1 MLLVGEGEAVVC
13 GVGSCSVDE
22 LGVVLEADH
31 RCQPAR
37 VPGGRE
43 DVDESEGTD
52 VVKGRAF
59 PDREGLIQALRTL
72 TPSDQLTVS
81 VA

>member
-1 MLLVGEGEAVVC
+1 MLLGGEGEAVVG
-13 GVGSCSVDE
+13 GVGACSVDE

-31 RCQPAR
+31 RCRPAR

-43 DVDESEGTD
+43 GIDESEGID
-52 VVKGRAF
+52 VVKGRAL

-72 TPSDQLTVS
+72 APSDQLTAS

>member
-1 MLLVGEGEAVVC
+1 MLLAGEGEAVVD
-13 GVGSCSVDE
+13 GVGARSVDE
-22 LGVVLEADH
+22 PGVVLEASH
-31 RCQPAR
+31 RCRPAR

-43 DVDESEGTD
+43 DVDESEGVD
-52 VVKGRAF
+52 VVKGRAL

-72 TPSDQLTVS
+72 TPSGQLTAS